1 MFKSLFYKKYLIAEL
16 IKQNLCHLL
25 PPLRTQMHLQRQYNG
40 PMILMLIGE
49 IRNSRNHIHKQNTG
63 RGRKPMLHNKLTAP
77 LMHINLHTLNPPIQ
91 ILNISLNLGVR
102 SKLIARQIG
111 IVGAEAVVAVEG
123 VVHVLIDFALV
134 RVEDAVLVGEDVAA
148 ERVHADFVLAEVEA
162 CALEELLDLGL
173 LLEEEEEFGELLAVE
188 KRLQDDA
195 FGFGVDIRDFL
206 VCEEVV

>member
-1 MFKSLFYKKYLIAEL
+1 M
-16 IKQNLCHLL
+16 
-25 PPLRTQMHLQRQYNG
+25 
-40 PMILMLIGE
+40 
-49 IRNSRNHIHKQNTG
+49 
-63 RGRKPMLHNKLTAP
+63 
-77 LMHINLHTLNPPIQ
+77 
-91 ILNISLNLGVR
+91 
-102 SKLIARQIG
+102 
-111 IVGAEAVVAVEG
+111 GAEAVVAVEG